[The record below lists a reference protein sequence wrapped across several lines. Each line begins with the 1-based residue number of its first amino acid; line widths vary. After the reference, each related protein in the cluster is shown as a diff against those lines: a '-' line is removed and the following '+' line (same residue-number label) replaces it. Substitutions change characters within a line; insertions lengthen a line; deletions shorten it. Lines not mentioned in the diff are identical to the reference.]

1 MADTATYDKI
11 ATTTLGSAAASI
23 TFSSIAASWT
33 DLRLVM
39 TVITSTNSITELQ
52 FNGDTGTNYSN
63 TVLYG
68 DGTGAYSSK
77 LTNNNYIY
85 TYASTSA
92 SALTIPVFYKIDIFS
107 YAGSTYKTAL
117 LTGSGDTN
125 GSGRVVNV
133 VGLWRSTS
141 AITSVTVLSTSG
153 TYSTGT
159 TATLYGIKSA

>member
-1 MADTATYDKI
+1 MATTYDKI
-11 ATTTLGSAAASI
+11 ATTTLGSSASSI

-39 TVITSTNSITELQ
+39 TAITSTNSITELQ
-52 FNGDTGTNYSN
+52 FNGDTGTNYSD

-68 DGTGAYSSK
+68 NGTSAYSAKDTS
-77 LTNNNYIY
+77 NNYIY
-85 TYASTSA
+85 TYASTSS
-92 SALTIPVFYKIDIFS
+92 SALTIPAFYTIDIFS

-125 GSGRVVNV
+125 NSGRVANI

-141 AITSVTVLSTSG
+141 AITSVTVLPNSG

-159 TATLYGIKSA
+159 TATLYGIKAA